1 MRLKERANKLKK
13 DVPAVFLALKDKDTP
28 VIAKMLAAI
37 AVAYALSPVDLIPDY
52 TCARIY

>member
-28 VIAKMLAAI
+28 VIAKVLAAI
-37 AVAYALSPVDLIPDY
+37 AGLHMRSRLSI
-52 TCARIY
+52 

>member
-28 VIAKMLAAI
+28 VIAKVLDR
-37 AVAYALSPVDLIPDY
+37 LSYEVQHL
-52 TCARIY
+52 T